1 MAFQNSSSALPPVV
15 RERARRHA
23 RGTLSREHEGEAPG
37 VPGGDIGTFTGQVTL
52 YVLPTHHIAST
63 AALDQQ
69 FSTRTIPSLG
79 LTIMLEAGALRR
91 RR

>member
-1 MAFQNSSSALPPVV
+1 M
-15 RERARRHA
+15 
-23 RGTLSREHEGEAPG
+23 
-37 VPGGDIGTFTGQVTL
+37 GTFTGQVTL

-79 LTIMLEAGALRR
+79 LTIMQSPGTPAVGPVVPSGPQRSPVVPTSGPQWSPAA
-91 RR
+91 